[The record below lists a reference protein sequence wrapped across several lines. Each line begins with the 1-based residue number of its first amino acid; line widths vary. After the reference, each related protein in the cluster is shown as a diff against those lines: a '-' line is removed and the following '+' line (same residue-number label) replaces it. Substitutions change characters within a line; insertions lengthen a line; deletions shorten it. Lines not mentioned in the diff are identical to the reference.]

1 MSAHSLSMCSE
12 LVSPTLPSHA
22 AELGIWGFLA
32 KMKWQVIWH
41 LFIFFQRPSQ
51 MQKRTHVHSY
61 IKPWWQLAILVPPPG
76 KKGPVHTSVL
86 LQPVWFKIKQFIC
99 NCHSPIAVLGTGT
112 LSPPRCA
119 SLMTDQAQQW
129 HMYSVEITLFIN
141 WPCSI

>member
-76 KKGPVHTSVL
+76 KKGPVHTSVP
-86 LQPVWFKIKQFIC
+86 LQPVWFKITIYLQLPFPYSSSGDW
-99 NCHSPIAVLGTGT
+99 NT
-112 LSPPRCA
+112 LS
-119 SLMTDQAQQW
+119 S
-129 HMYSVEITLFIN
+129 TLCFSN
-141 WPCSI
+141 DWSGPAVTHVFCGDYTFH